1 MAVPELPERLPPAG
15 SDNVLFQHYRTGV
28 ALRELMR
35 FAVEGTGIT
44 SEEYAVLGVVGFF
57 PGRTP
62 TELADALGIPPTTVS
77 RHVAR
82 FVDEGLVE
90 REQHP
95 EDGRSYLLRATPK
108 GSEVVRTIAP
118 RIGELVRALGAVSEQ
133 PLGEIAASLTAL
145 EDAARVVATERK

>member
-1 MAVPELPERLPPAG
+1 MKR
-15 SDNVLFQHYRTGV
+15 
-28 ALRELMR
+28 AL
-35 FAVEGTGIT
+35 EGTGIT
-44 SEEYAVLGVVGFF
+44 GEEYAVLGVVGFF

-82 FVDEGLVE
+82 FVEEGLVE

-95 EDGRSYLLRATPK
+95 ADGRSYLLRPTAK
-108 GSEVVRTIAP
+108 GSEVVTTIAP

-133 PLGEIAASLTAL
+133 PLVEIAASLTAL
-145 EDAARVVATERK
+145 EAAARAVATERQ

>member
-1 MAVPELPERLPPAG
+1 MPERELPSRLPPAG

-35 FAVEGTGIT
+35 FAVEGTGVT
-44 SEEYAVLGVVGFF
+44 AEEYAVLGVVGFF

-90 REQHP
+90 REPHP
-95 EDGRSYLLRATPK
+95 ADGRSYLLRATEK

-118 RIGELVRALGAVSEQ
+118 RVGELVRALGSVSEQ
-133 PLGEIAASLTAL
+133 PLAEIAASLTAL
-145 EDAARVVATERK
+145 EAAARVVATERQ